1 MFAVESP
8 RISSRGASMSRLQPF
23 RRHQRLAILLLCL
36 AAGKIHAQGLKTVD
50 NPGGGQIVYGSVVG
64 QTTPQGAMAAALHY
78 AHGSFGDRPQLGTIF
93 QSKDGQTFGVG
104 FTLTAVKLS
113 NKPIGGLIMI
123 SMSMGQDPQ
132 AALLYD
138 ERTRFL
144 KTQPE
149 MLHTLSQIWAQQMQ
163 TAGASGT
170 RGASDPVPVLHP
182 ATAGDGSGHIGL
194 PDGWHITAM
203 RGGQCT
209 AEGPNG
215 EQLGFGLEY
224 QGINDPNIRSQFSRF
239 NNPNASGALSAPL
252 GGNIFASYISI
263 TNQIRRI
270 NHKAPASFQLI
281 SQNRV
286 NPDTGDHA
294 IEARYI
300 LDLNDG
306 RGPRTASAHIGEVHM
321 QGSATWMMTV
331 QETSIPQALYDRE
344 WPTMLAIIHSYNQDV
359 GVINA
364 QLQQSLANTRA
375 IGERSRQQAAD
386 ADASRIASTAAF
398 NQHMDD
404 LSVASKVQQNYTMD
418 RTELQDNDLA
428 LRGAIDNNV
437 ATALIKA
444 NPDRYQEVPTAS
456 FLKGVDY

>member
-1 MFAVESP
+1 VSFSQTV
-8 RISSRGASMSRLQPF
+8 
-23 RRHQRLAILLLCL
+23 RHPTVFLVLCL
-36 AAGKIHAQGLKTVD
+36 SASLTHAQGLKTID
-50 NPGGGQIVYGSVVG
+50 NPDGGQIVYGSVIG
-64 QTTPQGAMAAALHY
+64 QTTPQGAMAAALRY
-78 AHGSFGDRPQLGTIF
+78 AHGSFGDRPQIGTIF

-104 FTLTAVKLS
+104 FSLTAVKLG
-113 NKPIGGLIMI
+113 NKPIAGLVMI
-123 SMSMGQDPQ
+123 SMTPGQDPQ

-138 ERTRFL
+138 EQTRFL

-149 MLHTLSQIWAQQMQ
+149 MLHTLSQIWSQQVQ
-163 TAGASGT
+163 SAGASGPP
-170 RGASDPVPVLHP
+170 DPVPVLHS

-203 RGGQCT
+203 SGGQCT

-224 QGINDPNIRSQFSRF
+224 QGIHDPNLRSQFSRF
-239 NNPNASGALSAPL
+239 SNPNAPGAISAPL
-252 GGNIFASYISI
+252 GGNIFASYVSV
-263 TNQIRRI
+263 TNQVRRN
-270 NHKAPASFQLI
+270 NHKGPASFQLV
-281 SQNRV
+281 SQTLV
-286 NPDTGDHA
+286 QPQTGDHA
-294 IEARYI
+294 IEAHYI

-306 RGPRTASAHIGEVHM
+306 KGPRTASAHIGEVYM
-321 QGSATWMMTV
+321 QGAATWMMTV
-331 QETSIPQALYDRE
+331 QETSIPTPLFDRE

-359 GVINA
+359 GVINS

-375 IGERSRQQAAD
+375 IGARSAQQAAD
-386 ADASRIASTAAF
+386 ADSRRVASTAAF

-418 RTELQDNDLA
+418 RTELQDNNLNA
-428 LRGAIDNNV
+428 RGATDNNV
-437 ATALIKA
+437 AAALIKA